1 MLRCGRAGTFGD
13 SGGATGRKPDGAYGR
28 GSCKVPGGKLVNADV
43 RLVPA
48 GSAAWS
54 VASVR
59 FDGDFFE
66 DLFMS
71 SAIAVAGMRVRGD
84 EPVDDI
90 ASSAVERIREHRGAA
105 APRGLKDAGTPAAAL
120 AAALAAARA
129 VAAALERA
137 GARSGTQGQQGSD
150 GPDRGVTGRPVSKQ
164 SAAIRPD
171 SEQADAADAADQANR
186 TVDTHMLKQGVPY
199 TEIVNERVVRD
210 RWRALG
216 PVWLVPPRA
225 AAPLPPSRQMACDE
239 ALAELMA
246 SGRLRRPVLRF
257 WGWRSPAVV
266 LGAFQSVSNEVDVP
280 AARRRGV
287 HVVRRA
293 TGGGTMLSRPRE
305 TITWSMVAPGAFVE
319 GLTAEQ
325 AYALCDSW
333 VFEGLRHLGIEAV
346 HEPVNDIASRWGK
359 IGGSAAKRLPGGR
372 TRRGGALLHHS
383 MLSYEADAHVLDG
396 VLRVNREKFVDKAV
410 RSSGERVASIRS
422 LALRSASLRGD
433 GMPRIPLKTD
443 VENSMLE
450 ALHQWAA
457 IELMPA
463 QQRAVVASAARRLDR
478 EQFGTRKWTWRIA

>member
-1 MLRCGRAGTFGD
+1 
-13 SGGATGRKPDGAYGR
+13 
-28 GSCKVPGGKLVNADV
+28 
-43 RLVPA
+43 
-48 GSAAWS
+48 
-54 VASVR
+54 
-59 FDGDFFE
+59 
-66 DLFMS
+66 
-71 SAIAVAGMRVRGD
+71 
-84 EPVDDI
+84 
-90 ASSAVERIREHRGAA
+90 
-105 APRGLKDAGTPAAAL
+105 
-120 AAALAAARA
+120 
-129 VAAALERA
+129 
-137 GARSGTQGQQGSD
+137 
-150 GPDRGVTGRPVSKQ
+150 
-164 SAAIRPD
+164 
-171 SEQADAADAADQANR
+171 
-186 TVDTHMLKQGVPY
+186 MLKQGVPY
-199 TEIVNERVVRD
+199 TEVVSERVVRD

-216 PVWLVPPRA
+216 PIWLVPPRV

-287 HVVRRA
+287 RVVRRA

-333 VFEGLRHLGIEAV
+333 VFDGLRHLGIEAV

-372 TRRGGALLHHS
+372 TRRGGVLLHHS
-383 MLSYEADAHVLDG
+383 MLSYEADAHALDG

-422 LALRSASLRGD
+422 VALRSASLQGD

-450 ALHQWAA
+450 ALRRWAV
-457 IELMPA
+457 IEPMPA
-463 QQRAVVASAARRLDR
+463 QQRAVAASAARRLDR

>member
-1 MLRCGRAGTFGD
+1 MLRCGRAGTFGGF
-13 SGGATGRKPDGAYGR
+13 GGATGRKPDGACGR

-43 RLVPA
+43 RLVPVD
-48 GSAAWS
+48 SAAWS

-71 SAIAVAGMRVRGD
+71 SATAVAGMRVRGD
-84 EPVDDI
+84 ESVDDI
-90 ASSAVERIREHRGAA
+90 ASSAVERIREHRVAA
-105 APRGLKDAGTPAAAL
+105 APRGLKDAGTP

-137 GARSGTQGQQGSD
+137 GARSGAQGQKGS
-150 GPDRGVTGRPVSKQ
+150 GVTGRPVAKR

-199 TEIVNERVVRD
+199 TEVVSERVVRD

-216 PVWLVPPRA
+216 PIWLVPPRV

-287 HVVRRA
+287 RVVRRA

-333 VFEGLRHLGIEAV
+333 VFDGLRHLGIEAV

-372 TRRGGALLHHS
+372 TRRGGVLLHHS

-422 LALRSASLRGD
+422 VALRSASLQRD

-450 ALHQWAA
+450 ALRRWAV

-463 QQRAVVASAARRLDR
+463 QQRAVAASAARRLDR